1 MRAQRKAL
9 IVLVFSAIAV
19 VGLAATAAQAQG
31 GKPEVKSAEA
41 FGIIW
46 DHGNGN
52 ANGKRPHGGSSPN
65 LTWHG
70 GRVQHGTTNVYP
82 IYWGS
87 SWTSPGDKIT
97 GLKTFYSGVGGSMYA
112 NTNTE
117 YNDGSGNVSSSVSFA
132 SDVTDLSAAPSRAPS
147 TTDVLNEVAKLYPQP
162 IAYAYYPVY
171 IDQPRGNAGYCA
183 WHSSGT
189 INGVRV
195 QFGFFFNL
203 DGDPSCDPGSPS
215 SLGHSQGLA
224 ALANVSGHELSE
236 MLTDPQ
242 LNAWYDQKGD
252 ENSDKCAWTFSGSV
266 AIGGQ
271 SWKIQGNWS
280 NAAANSR
287 TGYGN
292 VGCIETS

>member
-189 INGVRV
+189 IGGVPV
-195 QFGFFFNL
+195 QFAFFFKL
-203 DGDPSCDPGSPS
+203 DNDPGCDPQS
-215 SLGHSQGLA
+215 SAPHSQGLN
-224 ALANVSGHELSE
+224 ALANVTGHELSE

-242 LNAWYDQKGD
+242 LNAWFDSAGS
-252 ENSDKCAWTFSGSV
+252 ENADKCAWTFGSSLLTFRN
-266 AIGGQ
+266 GSQ
-271 SWKIQGNWS
+271 WKIQGNWS
-280 NAAANSR
+280 NAAYNRGA
-287 TGYGN
+287 GYIP
-292 VGCIETS
+292 GCIDGN